1 MLMMWFIKACPDDF
15 TVQCEGITWGSR
27 KNAWAECKG
36 LSILDDTVRGIWMD
50 LIWKLKGKID
60 IQKWMG

>member
-1 MLMMWFIKACPDDF
+1 MISLCFNVRGSLREAEKMPGLNGRDCPFLMIR
-15 TVQCEGITWGSR
+15 G
-27 KNAWAECKG
+27 
-36 LSILDDTVRGIWMD
+36 GIWMD